1 MADLKEELKQVI
13 RGEAEDDALAL
24 KHYSRDASLFEVKPR
39 LVVFPKDAE
48 DVCALIKFI
57 NSHSEEKLSLTCRA
71 GGSGMDGGALS
82 ESVVLDFTRHMNRI
96 KEMNDDFAVVEPGV
110 FYRDFEKETLKRGL
124 MLPSYPA
131 SKELCAIGG
140 MVGNNA
146 GGEKSLIYGKTEKYV
161 VELKAV
167 LADGKEYV
175 FKPLLKNELDVKTR
189 QEDYEGEVYRR
200 IFKLINDNYEKLQ
213 AARPRVS
220 KNSAGYYLWNVWD
233 KSIFDLTQLFV
244 GSQGTLGIIT
254 EIKLRLVKPKEHSAL
269 LVVFLKDLKH
279 LTEMVGRVL
288 KHNPESLE
296 SFDDHT
302 LAIALRYFWGFV
314 KLMGLNIVS
323 LGLQFWPEFK
333 MLIFGCLPKLIILV
347 EFTGDSAEEVVSRA
361 EAAERDL
368 RDLGIKMSI
377 AKQPREIAKYFT
389 IRHESFNL
397 LRHHI
402 KGKRTVPF
410 IDDFI
415 VRPEHLPEFF
425 PKLEAILKEY
435 PDLIYTIAGHVGD
448 GNFHIIPLMDLR
460 IAENRKII
468 PELSKKVYKL
478 VLEYGGSITAE
489 HNDGLIRTPFLED
502 MYGKEVC
509 GIFAETKRIFDP
521 NNIFNPR
528 KKVNGDLDFAMRHL
542 AEEN

>member
-1 MADLKEELKQVI
+1 MSDLTESLKQIV
-13 RGEAEDDALAL
+13 RGEVEEDASIL
-24 KHYSRDASLFEVKPR
+24 KPYSRDASLFEVKPC
-39 LVVFPKDAE
+39 LVIFPKDSE
-48 DVCALIKFI
+48 DIGNLVKFI
-57 NSHSEEKLSLTCRA
+57 NNHPAEKLSLTCRA

-82 ESVVLDFTRHMNRI
+82 ESIVLDFTRHMNRI
-96 KEMNDDFAVVEPGV
+96 KEINDDFAVVEPGV
-110 FYRDFEKETLKRGL
+110 FYRDFEKETLKRGRL
-124 MLPSYPA
+124 MPSYPA
-131 SKELCAIGG
+131 SKDLCAVGG

-146 GGEKSLIYGKTEKYV
+146 GGEKSLVYGKTEKYV
-161 VELKAV
+161 MELKAV
-167 LADGKEYV
+167 LADGKEYIL
-175 FKPLLKNELDVKTR
+175 KPLSKDGLEAKMR
-189 QEDYEGEVYRR
+189 QGDYEGEAYRR
-200 IFKLINDNYEKLQ
+200 IFKLINDNYEKLEN
-213 AARPRVS
+213 ARPKVS

-233 KSIFDLTQLFV
+233 KKLFDLTRLFT

-254 EIKLRLVKPKEHSAL
+254 EIKFRLVKPKEHSAL
-269 LVVFLKDLKH
+269 LVVFLKDLKP

-333 MLIFGCLPKLIILV
+333 MLIFGGLPKLIVLV
-347 EFTGDSAEEVVSRA
+347 EFTGDSGEEVVSRA
-361 EAAERDL
+361 EAAEKEL

-377 AKQPREIAKYFT
+377 AKRPQEIAKYFT

-402 KGKRTVPF
+402 KGKRTAPF

-415 VRPEHLPEFF
+415 VRPEYLPEFF
-425 PKLEAILKEY
+425 PKLDLVLKEY
-435 PDLIYTIAGHVGD
+435 PGLIYTIAGHVGD
-448 GNFHIIPLMDLR
+448 GNFHIIPLMDLSKK
-460 IAENRKII
+460 ENRDII

-502 MYGKEVC
+502 MYGKEIC
-509 GIFAETKRIFDP
+509 GLFAETKRIFDF
-521 NNIFNPR
+521 NNVFNPR
-528 KKVNGDLDFAMRHL
+528 KKVGGDLNFAMQHL

>member
-1 MADLKEELKQVI
+1 MSDLAVSLKQII
-13 RGEAEDDALAL
+13 RGEVEEDVSVL
-24 KHYSRDASLFEVKPR
+24 KPYSRDASLFEVKPR
-39 LVVFPKDAE
+39 LVIFPKDAA
-48 DVCALIKFI
+48 DIGNIVKFVGD
-57 NSHSEEKLSLTCRA
+57 HPEEKLSLTCRA

-82 ESVVLDFTRHMNRI
+82 ESIVLDFTRHMNRI
-96 KEMNDDFAVVEPGV
+96 KEVNNDFAVVEPGV
-110 FYRDFEKETLKRGL
+110 FYRDFEKATLKIGRL
-124 MLPSYPA
+124 MPSYPA
-131 SKELCAIGG
+131 SKDLCAVGG

-161 VELKAV
+161 MELKV
-167 LADGKEYV
+167 ILADGKEYV
-175 FKPLLKNELDVKTR
+175 LKPMPQNELEVKMC
-189 QEDYEGEVYRR
+189 QEDYEGEAYRR
-200 IFKLINDNYEKLQ
+200 VYNLIHDNYEKLEN
-213 AARPRVS
+213 ARPKVS
-220 KNSAGYYLWNVWD
+220 KNSAGYYLWNVWN
-233 KSIFDLTQLFV
+233 KESFDLTQLFV

-254 EIKLRLVKPKEHSAL
+254 EIKFRLVKPKEHSAL

-314 KLMGLNIVS
+314 KLMGLNVVS

-333 MLIFGCLPKLIILV
+333 MLIFGGLPKLIVLV
-347 EFTGDSAEEVVSRA
+347 EFTGDSATEVVSRA
-361 EAAERDL
+361 EAAEKEL

-377 AKQPREIAKYFT
+377 AKSPREIAKYFT

-402 KGKRTVPF
+402 KGKRTAPF

-425 PKLEAILKEY
+425 PRLDAILKEY
-435 PDLIYTIAGHVGD
+435 PHLVYTIAGHVGD
-448 GNFHIIPLMDLR
+448 GNFHIIPLMDLSKK
-460 IAENRKII
+460 ENRDII

-489 HNDGLIRTPFLED
+489 HNDGLIRTPFLEA
-502 MYGKEVC
+502 MYGKEIC
-509 GIFAETKRIFDP
+509 GLFAETKRIFDP
-521 NNIFNPR
+521 DNIFNPR
-528 KKVNGDLDFAMRHL
+528 KKVGGGMDFAMRHL